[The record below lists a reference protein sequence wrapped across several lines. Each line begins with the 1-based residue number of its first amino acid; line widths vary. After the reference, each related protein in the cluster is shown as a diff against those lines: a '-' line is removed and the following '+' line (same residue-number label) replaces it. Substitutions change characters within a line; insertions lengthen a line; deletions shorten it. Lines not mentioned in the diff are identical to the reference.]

1 MLFPRFFAS
10 LLLALAATAPMSVQG
25 QEKGQVEAG
34 ASRTFRDGDGKAW
47 LAYRF
52 AALPFR
58 GGVAVP
64 ALEVVGYAAAA
75 HGDARRKFAGAGL
88 QGAVNYQFDAFTL
101 SGRAGMGYTRG
112 GGKRANGGRD
122 SRLGILY
129 GLGTAYAVTDNWSVH
144 FDWDRVPV
152 RYNGQQKATVDLF
165 SLGLSYRF

>member
-1 MLFPRFFAS
+1 MSLPRFFAS
-10 LLLALAATAPMSVQG
+10 LLLALAATAPWSAQA
-25 QEKGQVEAG
+25 QERKQVEAG
-34 ASRTFRDGDGKAW
+34 ASRTFREGDGKAW

-64 ALEVVGYAAAA
+64 ALEVVGYAGAA

-112 GGKRANGGRD
+112 GSKRTDGG
-122 SRLGILY
+122 
-129 GLGTAYAVTDNWSVH
+129 
-144 FDWDRVPV
+144 
-152 RYNGQQKATVDLF
+152 
-165 SLGLSYRF
+165 